1 VPAPPLSLAGADAVA
16 VDRGVNTAGAEA
28 VPSRLA
34 DGDGVCGGE
43 PVALAPVDAEWVDAA
58 DAVGSAVPVA
68 ATDAPAEPVGDAE
81 GVGGALAGALPVPLP
96 VPLPLNDG
104 ELEALGEPADDAEGT
119 REAEVEGE
127 GVEEPTRGVAV
138 AGGEGVTVPPPLA
151 VAVGAP
157 PLPVAGGEGDC
168 VMETVPAPVAPAVP
182 VPPPL
187 PDAAADGEGGEE
199 GEGSPGVRDA
209 GSVAVGGGV
218 WDAGAAVWV
227 LPPPPAALAVAGG
240 DAVLEGCAER
250 EGEGGAV
257 GETLPAP
264 LREALSDGVGVRV
277 VEEEGVGLT
286 LALAGAD
293 EEGDC
298 DGEGDTEEVEVAGGL
313 LETEGERASLRLPAL
328 VGDTSALADASVEAE
343 GGGVSEAALL
353 SLGWGEEDTEGKK
366 VSVASE
372 EGADE
377 PVASAPDGE

>member
-1 VPAPPLSLAGADAVA
+1 MVVGVGASVAEAACERLPAPGLLVGDGVGAPLEVAAEVTEATPDAVVPALALPAEGVGASLAGAEPVAVAQPLGVPVPAPPLSLAGADAVA

-34 DGDGVCGGE
+34 GGDGVCGGE

-58 DAVGSAVPVA
+58 DVVGSAVPVA
-68 ATDAPAEPVGDAE
+68 ATDAPEEPVEDAE

-209 GSVAVGGGV
+209 GSVAVGG
-218 WDAGAAVWV
+218 AV
-227 LPPPPAALAVAGG
+227 
-240 DAVLEGCAER
+240 
-250 EGEGGAV
+250 
-257 GETLPAP
+257 
-264 LREALSDGVGVRV
+264 
-277 VEEEGVGLT
+277 
-286 LALAGAD
+286 
-293 EEGDC
+293 
-298 DGEGDTEEVEVAGGL
+298 
-313 LETEGERASLRLPAL
+313 
-328 VGDTSALADASVEAE
+328 
-343 GGGVSEAALL
+343 
-353 SLGWGEEDTEGKK
+353 
-366 VSVASE
+366 
-372 EGADE
+372 
-377 PVASAPDGE
+377 